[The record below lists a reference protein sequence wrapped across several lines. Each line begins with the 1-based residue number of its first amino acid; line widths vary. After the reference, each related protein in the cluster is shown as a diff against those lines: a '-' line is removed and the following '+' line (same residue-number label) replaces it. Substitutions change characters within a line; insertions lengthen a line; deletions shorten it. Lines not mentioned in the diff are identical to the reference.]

1 VIDKVK
7 AEAEAERRLGE
18 SEAANAALRAEVAAL
33 KRLAAIPDEIADDG
47 GGGTFGDGATFCPNI
62 VSFRA
67 NRIDPAML
75 SLFEGG
81 TGRPASITLIG
92 QKIVSRWVVD
102 DIDVYYKGNVV
113 DFKEVALNNE
123 QVHVRWEDTAMGSR
137 WVEWT
142 EEDYKVLGVSIE

>member
-1 VIDKVK
+1 
-7 AEAEAERRLGE
+7 
-18 SEAANAALRAEVAAL
+18 
-33 KRLAAIPDEIADDG
+33 
-47 GGGTFGDGATFCPNI
+47 
-62 VSFRA
+62 
-67 NRIDPAML
+67 ML